1 MDLPVFKSQKSYDV
15 IVCGGGPAGVCA
27 AVAAARSG
35 AKVLLLERSG
45 ALGGTATAG
54 LVASWCPMTDGKRL
68 IHGGIGAEIVR
79 KTTNDLK
86 CLDTTEILHHHIS
99 FDPEYL
105 KFVLDE
111 LVVAEKIEVL
121 FFAVLAAARVQNKR
135 ITSVIVADKK
145 GLEEFSAPVFVD
157 GTGDGDLGY
166 FAGAEFQ
173 EAGAEEEEMPGSL
186 CFNLANVDDYH
197 YTYVTR
203 GTFGGNPQSPV
214 WKIMADPKYDDL
226 VSMHLTSNLIG
237 PSIASFN
244 AGHLY
249 FDATDPWSLS
259 AAMFEGRKV
268 ARRYT
273 EALRDLCG
281 ETFGAAHLSQTA
293 NIMGIRESR
302 RLKGVYTL
310 TIDDYL
316 ARREFD
322 DSIGRNCYYVD
333 IHQGKG
339 KQNLCRTY
347 EGWQQYMNQSPHA
360 DWHCRAGE
368 SHGVPFRI
376 MLSDRL
382 DNYIAAG
389 RCVSSDKG
397 TYGSIRVMPNAMTM
411 GEAAGIA
418 AAQFAGQKLTAVG
431 QISIPELRKQITARG
446 GII

>member
-1 MDLPVFKSQKSYDV
+1 MDLPVSKSQKNYDV

-27 AVAAARSG
+27 ALAAARSG

-54 LVASWCPMTDGKRL
+54 LVASWCPMTDGKKL

-79 KTTNDLK
+79 KTTADLK
-86 CLDTTEILHHHIS
+86 CLGTDEIPHNHIS

-105 KFVLDE
+105 KFVLDQ
-111 LVVAEKIEVL
+111 LVLAENIEVL
-121 FFAVLAAARVQNKR
+121 FFAVLAAARVEEKV
-135 ITSVIVADKK
+135 IKSVIVADKR
-145 GLEEFSAPVFVD
+145 GLEEFTAPVFID

-173 EAGAEEEEMPGSL
+173 EAKVGEEEMPGSL
-186 CFNLANVDDYH
+186 CFNLANVDDYN
-197 YTYVTR
+197 YTYVTH
-203 GTFGGNPQSPV
+203 GTFGGNPASPI
-214 WKIMADPKYDDL
+214 WKIMADPQYDDL
-226 VSMHLTSNLIG
+226 VSMHLTSNLVG
-237 PSIASFN
+237 PSVASFN

-249 FDATDPWSLS
+249 FDAVDPESLS

-273 EALRDLCG
+273 QGLRDWCG

-293 NIMGIRESR
+293 NMMGIRESR

-310 TIDDYL
+310 TIGDYL
-316 ARREFD
+316 ARRDFD

-339 KQNLCRTY
+339 KQNLCRTFA
-347 EGWQQYMNQSPHA
+347 GWQEYMNQSPHS
-360 DWHCRAGE
+360 DWHCKPGE

-376 MLSDRL
+376 MQSPQL
-382 DNYIAAG
+382 DNYLAAG

-397 TYGSIRVMPNAMTM
+397 TYGSIRVMPNAMTI

-418 AAQFAGQKLTAVG
+418 AAQFADQKLTAVG
-431 QISIPELRKQITARG
+431 QISIPELRNQITARG

>member
-1 MDLPVFKSQKSYDV
+1 MDLPVSKSQKNYDV

-54 LVASWCPMTDGKRL
+54 LVASWCPMTDGKTL

-79 KTTNDLK
+79 KTTGDLK
-86 CLDTTEILHHHIS
+86 CLDAKEIPHHHIS

-111 LVVAEKIEVL
+111 LVLTEKIDVL
-121 FFAVLAAARVQNKR
+121 FFAVLAAAKVEGKVIQ
-135 ITSVIVADKK
+135 SVIVADKK
-145 GLEEFSAPVFVD
+145 GLEEFSSPIFVD
-157 GTGDGDLGY
+157 GTGDGDLGF

-173 EAGAEEEEMPGSL
+173 EACDGEEEMPGSL
-186 CFNLANVDDYH
+186 CFNLSNVDDYH

-203 GTFGGNPQSPV
+203 GTFGGNPQSPI
-214 WKIMADPKYDDL
+214 WKIMADSRFDDL

-249 FDATDPWSLS
+249 FDAADPESLS
-259 AAMFEGRKV
+259 AAMFEGRRV
-268 ARRYT
+268 ARRYA
-273 EALRDLCG
+273 EGLRELCG

-293 NIMGIRESR
+293 NMMGIRESR

-310 TIDDYL
+310 TIGDYL

-322 DSIGRNCYYVD
+322 DSIGRNAYYVD
-333 IHQGKG
+333 IHQGKA
-339 KQNLCRTY
+339 KQNLCRTF
-347 EGWQQYMNQSPHA
+347 EGWQAYMSQSPHS
-360 DWHCRAGE
+360 DWHCKAGE
-368 SHGVPFRI
+368 SHGIPFRI
-376 MLSDRL
+376 MQSPKL
-382 DNYIAAG
+382 DNYLAAG

-397 TYGSIRVMPNAMTM
+397 TYGSIRVMPNAMTI

-418 AAQFAGQKLTAVG
+418 AAQFAGQKLTAVN
-431 QISIPELRKQITARG
+431 QISIPELRNQITARG

>member
-1 MDLPVFKSQKSYDV
+1 
-15 IVCGGGPAGVCA
+15 
-27 AVAAARSG
+27 
-35 AKVLLLERSG
+35 
-45 ALGGTATAG
+45 
-54 LVASWCPMTDGKRL
+54 
-68 IHGGIGAEIVR
+68 
-79 KTTNDLK
+79 
-86 CLDTTEILHHHIS
+86 
-99 FDPEYL
+99 
-105 KFVLDE
+105 
-111 LVVAEKIEVL
+111 
-121 FFAVLAAARVQNKR
+121 
-135 ITSVIVADKK
+135 
-145 GLEEFSAPVFVD
+145 
-157 GTGDGDLGY
+157 
-166 FAGAEFQ
+166 
-173 EAGAEEEEMPGSL
+173 L

-197 YTYVTR
+197 YTFVTR
-203 GTFGGNPQSPV
+203 GTFGGNPASPI

-249 FDATDPWSLS
+249 FDAGDPASLS
-259 AAMFEGRKV
+259 SAMFEGRKV

-293 NIMGIRESR
+293 GMMGIRESR

-316 ARREFD
+316 ARREFA

-339 KQNLCRTY
+339 KQNLCRTF
-347 EGWQQYMNQSPHA
+347 EGWQAYMSQSPHS
-360 DWHCRAGE
+360 DWHCKRGE
-368 SHGVPFRI
+368 SHGIPFRI
-376 MLSDRL
+376 MLSPML

-397 TYGSIRVMPNAMTM
+397 TYGSIRVMPNAMTI

-418 AAQFAGQKLTAVG
+418 AAQFADQKLSALA
-431 QISIPELRKQITARG
+431 QISVPELRNQITARG